1 MEPLEIGLR
10 ILGGIVLIGVNAYFV
25 AIEFALTRT
34 RQYSKS
40 EFDTPGLE
48 LAWDMTNDLEF
59 YLTTC
64 QVWISGTSIALGI
77 IAEPGLAALFE
88 PLFENTT
95 LASIGAGS
103 LLGFFIINLVH
114 LTHGEQTPTYLGVE
128 RSKQVARYGARP
140 LYWFAKILAPAIW
153 VGDSVAKATLGLFGI
168 EMTQSWTETG
178 EEVIETRADLRN
190 QVGSV
195 LEEGDVPDE
204 RREEVL
210 NALTIGEQS
219 VREVMIPPEEIVA
232 LSTADD
238 PESNFRKLEEHPR
251 TRYPLV
257 GDDLTDFRGVVY
269 SPALFNHR
277 DELSTGGASFT
288 DLAAPTMTLS
298 PDTDVSDAIDQFQAE
313 QQELAL
319 VIENGDVVGM
329 VTVTDLL
336 EAIIGDIEDPL
347 DQDDPA
353 VLESAG
359 G

>member
-10 ILGGIVLIGVNAYFV
+10 ILGGIILIGVNAYFV
-25 AIEFALTRT
+25 AIEFALTRA
-34 RQYSKS
+34 RQYPQS

-48 LAWDMTNDLEF
+48 LAWEMTNDLEF

-64 QVWISGTSIALGI
+64 QVWISATSIALGI

-88 PLFENTT
+88 PLFENTR

-103 LLGFFIINLVH
+103 LLGFLLINLVH

-128 RSKQVARYGARP
+128 RSKQVAQYGARP

-153 VGDSVAKATLGLFGI
+153 VGDSVAKGTLGLFGI
-168 EMTQSWTETG
+168 EMTQSWTET
-178 EEVIETRADLRN
+178 EREVIETRADLRN
-190 QVGSV
+190 RLGSV
-195 LEEGDVPDE
+195 LEEGNLADD
-204 RREEVL
+204 RREEIM

-219 VREVMIPPEEIVA
+219 VREVMLPPEEIVA
-232 LSTADD
+232 LSTEDAPD
-238 PESNFRKLEEHPR
+238 SNFRKLEEHPH
-251 TRYPLV
+251 TRYPLI
-257 GDDLTDFRGVVY
+257 GEDLTEFRGIVY

-277 DELSTGGASFT
+277 EKLSTGDIEFA

-313 QQELAL
+313 RQELAL
-319 VIENGDVVGM
+319 VIEDGDVVGL

-336 EAIIGDIEDPL
+336 ETIIGDIEDPL
-347 DQDDPA
+347 DQDEPD
-353 VLESAG
+353 VLD
-359 G
+359 

>member
-10 ILGGIVLIGVNAYFV
+10 ILGGIILIGVNAYFV
-25 AIEFALTRT
+25 AIEFALTRL
-34 RQYSKS
+34 RQYPES

-64 QVWISGTSIALGI
+64 QVWISATSIALGI

-88 PLFENTT
+88 PLFEDTT

-103 LLGFFIINLVH
+103 LLGFLIINLVH

-168 EMTQSWTETG
+168 EMTQAWTET
-178 EEVIETRADLRN
+178 EKEVIETRADLRN
-190 QVGSV
+190 RLGSV
-195 LEEGDVPDE
+195 LEEGNLPEE
-204 RREEVL
+204 RREEVM

-219 VREVMIPPEEIVA
+219 VRDVMIPPKEIVA
-232 LSTADD
+232 LSTEES
-238 PESNFRKLEEHPR
+238 PESNFQLLEEHPH

-257 GDDLTDFRGVVY
+257 GGDLTDFKGIVY

-277 DELSTGGASFT
+277 EKLFSDNAAFSE
-288 DLAAPTMTLS
+288 LAAPPMTLS
-298 PDTDVSDAIDQFQAE
+298 PDADVSDAIDQFQTE
-313 QQELAL
+313 RQEMAL
-319 VIENGDVVGM
+319 VIEDGEAVGL

-336 EAIIGDIEDPL
+336 ETIIGDIEDPL
-347 DQDDPA
+347 DQDDPD
-353 VLESAG
+353 VFE
-359 G
+359 